1 MNTRPLRIFCCT
13 LMCLVASG
21 CISTM
26 RGTPE
31 RPFEPGV
38 VTDKATLERAVLEL
52 SSGAL
57 DGTDKKIARDKEVSK
72 LLSAVD
78 ANYFEFR
85 KDVRANSRH
94 SSAASGML
102 TLLMTIAG
110 GLTESAGVKNHYL
123 LGTNLVGGT
132 STQFQKS
139 YLYESNI
146 AALIA
151 KMDADRDKTLA
162 EIMNMMEDNA
172 YRGHLAL
179 LNVHK
184 YFVKGTLESAVTSI
198 EKAATED
205 ARNAAAVL
213 NDKALRNELKLL
225 DAERI
230 KRVESARE

>member
-1 MNTRPLRIFCCT
+1 MNNRPFRIFCCT
-13 LMCLVASG
+13 VLCLMACS

-26 RGTPE
+26 RGTPQ
-31 RPFEPGV
+31 RPFEPGL
-38 VTDKATLERAVLEL
+38 VTDKATLKQAVLDL

-57 DGTDKKIARDKEVSK
+57 DGTDKKKQRDNEVSK

-110 GLTESAGVKNHYL
+110 GLTESAGVKNRYL

-162 EIMNMMEDNA
+162 EIMNMMEDDD

-205 ARNAAAVL
+205 ARDAATVL
-213 NDKALRNELKLL
+213 SNSALRSELKSLE
-225 DAERI
+225 AERI
-230 KRVESARE
+230 KQVEAGRE